1 MLKLYQFAVS
11 GNAHKA
17 RMLLS
22 FLGLDYEG
30 IAVDGLNKQHKTAEF
45 LAMNPFGQ
53 VPVLVDGDF
62 SLRDSNAI
70 LVYLARQYGGA
81 DWLPNE
87 PQALAQVM
95 AWLATSANELA
106 WGPSRL
112 RVHYKFGREI
122 NVAESE
128 QITANLLAI
137 LEAQLTANDWLALDH
152 ITIAD
157 LAIYPYIALAPE
169 GKVDLSP
176 YPAILAWLRRIQA
189 LPNYVGMTGM
199 WEAA

>member
-22 FLGLDYEG
+22 FLGLDYED
-30 IAVDGLNKQHKTAEF
+30 IAVDGLKKQHKSAEF

-70 LVYLARQYGGA
+70 LVYLAQQYGNT
-81 DWLPNE
+81 DWLPDE

-122 NVAESE
+122 NLAESE
-128 QITANLLAI
+128 QIAANLLAI
-137 LEAQLTANDWLALDH
+137 LEAQLTANDWLVLDH

-189 LPNYVGMTGM
+189 LPNYVGMIGM
-199 WEAA
+199 WEG

>member
-70 LVYLARQYGGA
+70 LVYLARQYGDA
-81 DWLPNE
+81 HWLPNE

-128 QITANLLAI
+128 KITANLLAI
-137 LEAQLTANDWLALDH
+137 LETQLTASDWLALDH

-189 LPNYVGMTGM
+189 LPNYVGMAGM
-199 WEAA
+199 WEG

>member
-70 LVYLARQYGGA
+70 LVYLARQYGDA
-81 DWLPNE
+81 HWLPNE

-128 QITANLLAI
+128 QITSNLLAI
-137 LEAQLTANDWLALDH
+137 LEAQLTESDWLALDH

-189 LPNYVGMTGM
+189 LPNYVGMIGM
-199 WEAA
+199 WEG

>member
-22 FLGLDYEG
+22 FLGLAYEG

-53 VPVLVDGDF
+53 VSVLVDGDF

-70 LVYLARQYGGA
+70 LVYLARQYGNT
-81 DWLPNE
+81 DWLPDE

-128 QITANLLAI
+128 QITSNLLAI
-137 LEAQLTANDWLALDH
+137 LEAQLTASDWLALDH

-176 YPAILAWLRRIQA
+176 YPALLAWLRRIQA
-189 LPNYVGMTGM
+189 LPNYVGMAGM
-199 WEAA
+199 WEG

>member
-70 LVYLARQYGGA
+70 LVYLARQYGDA
-81 DWLPNE
+81 HWLPNE

-95 AWLATSANELA
+95 TWLATSANELA

-137 LEAQLTANDWLALDH
+137 LEAQLTESDWLALDH

-199 WEAA
+199 WEG

>member
-70 LVYLARQYGGA
+70 LVYLARQYGDA
-81 DWLPNE
+81 HWLPNE

-189 LPNYVGMTGM
+189 LPNYVGMIGM
-199 WEAA
+199 REG

>member
-11 GNAHKA
+11 GNAHKV

-30 IAVDGLNKQHKTAEF
+30 IAVDGLNKQHKSAEF

-87 PQALAQVM
+87 PKALAQVM
-95 AWLATSANELA
+95 TWLATSANELA

-122 NVAESE
+122 NVTESE

-137 LEAQLTANDWLALDH
+137 LEAQLTTNDWLVLDH

-189 LPNYVGMTGM
+189 LPNYVGMIGM
-199 WEAA
+199 WEG

>member
-30 IAVDGLNKQHKTAEF
+30 IAVDGLSKQHKTAEF

-70 LVYLARQYGGA
+70 LVYLARQYGNT
-81 DWLPNE
+81 DWLPDE
-87 PQALAQVM
+87 PKALAQVM

-137 LEAQLTANDWLALDH
+137 LEAQLIANDWLVLDH

-169 GKVDLSP
+169 GKVDLNP

-199 WEAA
+199 WEG

>member
-70 LVYLARQYGGA
+70 LVYLARQYGDA
-81 DWLPNE
+81 HWLPNE
-87 PQALAQVM
+87 PQALAPVM
-95 AWLATSANELA
+95 TWLATSANELA

-128 QITANLLAI
+128 QITANLLTI
-137 LEAQLTANDWLALDH
+137 LETQLTASDWLALDH

-157 LAIYPYIALAPE
+157 LAIYPDSALAPE

-189 LPNYVGMTGM
+189 MPNYVGMIGM
-199 WEAA
+199 WEG

>member
-70 LVYLARQYGGA
+70 LVYLARQYGDA
-81 DWLPNE
+81 HWLPNE
-87 PQALAQVM
+87 PQALAPVM
-95 AWLATSANELA
+95 TWLATSANELA

-128 QITANLLAI
+128 QITANLLTI
-137 LEAQLTANDWLALDH
+137 LETQLTASDWLALDH

-189 LPNYVGMTGM
+189 MPNYVGMIGM
-199 WEAA
+199 WEG

>member
-22 FLGLDYEG
+22 FLGLAYEG

-53 VPVLVDGDF
+53 VSVLVDGDF

-70 LVYLARQYGGA
+70 LVYLARQYGNT
-81 DWLPNE
+81 DWLPDE

-137 LEAQLTANDWLALDH
+137 LEAQLTASDWLALDH

-176 YPAILAWLRRIQA
+176 YPALLAWLRRIQA
-189 LPNYVGMTGM
+189 LPNYVGMAGM
-199 WEAA
+199 WEG

>member
-22 FLGLDYEG
+22 FLGLDYES

-70 LVYLARQYGGA
+70 LVYLARQYGNT

-137 LEAQLTANDWLALDH
+137 LEAQLTASDWLALDH

-189 LPNYVGMTGM
+189 LPNYVGMAGM
-199 WEAA
+199 